1 MEILKQIPFAKQYSV
16 SSLGYVIN
24 TKKNKKLK
32 PRLNDR
38 GYESI
43 VIYTNGKP
51 KSYRIGRLVLSIFTN
66 VDYVNYPK
74 EANHI
79 DENKLNNNISNLNWL
94 TRKENMNWNNL
105 GFRIKRS
112 GLPNPNA
119 AKAAKEKN
127 SKKVIAKSIANGKEI
142 IFNSMTD
149 AKKSGF
155 NIGNISAC
163 CLGKRKKHLGY
174 SWSFYING
182 LAIK

>member
-1 MEILKQIPFAKQYSV
+1 MEILKEIPFAKQYSV

-24 TKKNKKLK
+24 TNKNKKLK

-38 GYESI
+38 GYESV

-51 KSYRIGRLVLSIFTN
+51 KSYRIGRLILSIFTN
-66 VDYVNYPK
+66 VNYVNYPK

-79 DENKLNNNISNLNWL
+79 DENKLNNNIINLNWL

-105 GFRIKRS
+105 PLRIKRS
-112 GLPNPNA
+112 SIPNTNA
-119 AKAAKEKN
+119 IKAAKEKN
-127 SKKVIAKSIANGKEI
+127 SKNIIGKSVIDNTEIYFKSMA
-142 IFNSMTD
+142 D
-149 AKKSGF
+149 AKKEGF

-174 SWSFYING
+174 KWSF
-182 LAIK
+182 A